1 MTVAATLRIA
11 FALLIAA
18 AMVFPAVADDDDS
31 DLSPAQVKAV
41 EKVIQDYLQAH
52 PEVVIEAFRAFQE
65 REEATKRKRQQ
76 DALFLK
82 HDDLEDDP
90 TSPVGGN
97 PEGDVTVVEFFDY
110 QCGYCKRAWQ
120 SARELLKSDGNIRY
134 VFKEFPIL
142 GPASVSAARAA
153 LAAWKQGGA
162 KYVAF
167 HTRLMESRGGLP
179 KKKMMDLAADAG
191 LDVEQLQN
199 DMDDPQIDATLRKNF
214 VLAKALDI
222 SGTPAFVLGDHL
234 IPGAVDLD
242 TLKSLIAAARK
253 N

>member
-1 MTVAATLRIA
+1 M
-11 FALLIAA
+11 
-18 AMVFPAVADDDDS
+18 
-31 DLSPAQVKAV
+31 
-41 EKVIQDYLQAH
+41 
-52 PEVVIEAFRAFQE
+52 
-65 REEATKRKRQQ
+65 
-76 DALFLK
+76 
-82 HDDLEDDP
+82 
-90 TSPVGGN
+90 
-97 PEGDVTVVEFFDY
+97 
-110 QCGYCKRAWQ
+110 
-120 SARELLKSDGNIRY
+120 
-134 VFKEFPIL
+134 FKEFPIL
-142 GPASVSAARAA
+142 GPASVAAARAA
-153 LAAWKQGGA
+153 LAAWKQGAA

-222 SGTPAFVLGDHL
+222 SGTPAFVVGDHL